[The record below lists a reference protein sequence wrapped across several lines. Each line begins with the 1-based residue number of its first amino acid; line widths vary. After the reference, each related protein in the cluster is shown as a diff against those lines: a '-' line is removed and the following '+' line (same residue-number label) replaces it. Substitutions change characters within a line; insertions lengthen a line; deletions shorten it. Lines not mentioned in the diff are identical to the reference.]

1 MIVIFPLK
9 FLYLFV
15 FFPVLVPVI
24 FNTPFLWNEKCIR
37 YVRLS
42 YENRNGTQRQCHVVW
57 ISTVKSYRMFHFFH
71 LNLTFF
77 TGPWKLKTVHQ
88 AIWVPW
94 VPQNWFEFWILSRQR
109 EEACVCWFQL
119 GQIEALNYKFRPIW
133 SGPKVDS
140 NVQELRVLSRWR
152 LTMYTKR
159 LLLFFL
165 AGKIWSRRVEEESSI
180 SLQRQIRH
188 LLQAATAAGDES
200 SKSPRSRWRAW
211 GSWPGAS
218 PSSSARSW
226 RSQWERQRG
235 RWAGRA
241 WWRRAGRRARRRT
254 VPRPPS
260 CQSSGASTAWASKSV
275 RRNKQMVKS
284 QQLNWFW

>member
-1 MIVIFPLK
+1 MPCPCACYFQHS
-9 FLYLFV
+9 
-15 FFPVLVPVI
+15 VLRKWKMHQI
-24 FNTPFLWNEKCIR
+24 CE
-37 YVRLS
+37 
-42 YENRNGTQRQCHVVW
+42 VVLRKQKRHSNNAMW
-57 ISTVKSYRMFHFFH
+57 FEYQQSKAVVCF
-71 LNLTFF
+71 TFF
-77 TGPWKLKTVHQ
+77 TLTNKLGPWKLKTVHQ
-88 AIWVPW
+88 VIWVPW

-133 SGPKVDS
+133 SGTKVDV
-140 NVQELRVLSRWR
+140 NVQELRVSSRWR

-188 LLQAATAAGDES
+188 LLQAASAAGDES

-241 WWRRAGRRARRRT
+241 WWRRAGRRARRRRRRRT

-260 CQSSGASTAWASKSV
+260 CQSSGASTAWASKLV
-275 RRNKQMVKS
+275 RRNKQMVIS
-284 QQLNWFW
+284 QQFN